1 MVFLPKMG
9 QLASDEAEP
18 NWRQEAWMAGKR
30 GRGQTQVR
38 IYPDWC
44 KGCGICAAFCPAGVF
59 AMGPQGKAVVA
70 KEELCRD
77 CGFCE
82 LHCPDF
88 AVSVT
93 PRPGGE
99 GSSQAIPK
107 GHEESQ
113 EAEHGEQET
122 QS

>member
-1 MVFLPKMG
+1 
-9 QLASDEAEP
+9 
-18 NWRQEAWMAGKR
+18 MAGKR
-30 GRGQTQVR
+30 GRGRTRVR

-44 KGCGICAAFCPAGVF
+44 KGCGICVAFCPAGVF

-70 KEELCRD
+70 KEALCMD

-93 PRPGGE
+93 PRPE
-99 GSSQAIPK
+99 GALKGAEASKETEHA
-107 GHEESQ
+107 GHEAHKEP
-113 EAEHGEQET
+113 EHGEQET